1 MNIWNKQDVEKVIE
15 GLQTSKLV
23 KVNGQIFVRS
33 CIEDD
38 ANDETELSINFMTHQ
53 AGGAGVL
60 RMDAEQLLLKHVDN
74 PGSIAS
80 HLLRASDMISGQF
93 MCVSIINGAFKEKYA
108 PALRFLIAHE
118 IGHIVHGHTDGM
130 KIMSGWEDMNE
141 EHEFIADAFAVE
153 LLGDNEGAL
162 MTLGHLLDA
171 VLKAEDSENKE
182 AAKEHIMRRLERVY

>member
-1 MNIWNKQDVEKVIE
+1 MNTWNKQDVEKVIE
-15 GLQTSKLV
+15 GLQTNKLV

-33 CIEDD
+33 YSDGDI
-38 ANDETELSINFMTHQ
+38 NDETELSIHFMTHQ

-60 RMDAEQLLLKHVDN
+60 RMDAEQLLLNHVNN
-74 PGSIAS
+74 PGSLAS
-80 HLLRASDMISGQF
+80 HLVRAADMISGLF
-93 MCVSIINGAFKEKYA
+93 LCVSIVDGAFKEKYA

-130 KIMSGWEDMNE
+130 KIQSGWEDMNE

-153 LLGDNEGAL
+153 LLGNNEGAL
-162 MTLGHLLDA
+162 MTLGHLLDG

-182 AAKEHIMRRLERVY
+182 AAKEHLMRRLERVY